1 MVFDS
6 VQLNFWKTG
15 RMRHFLS
22 VAKSDNV
29 TMSECLVNGARL
41 SQQLSRVPSYEVYII
56 DSLSYNNY
64 NEFVVVTL

>member
-1 MVFDS
+1 
-6 VQLNFWKTG
+6 
-15 RMRHFLS
+15 MRHFLS

-29 TMSECLVNGARL
+29 TMSQGLVNGARL
-41 SQQLSRVPSYEVYII
+41 LQQLSRVPSYEVYII